1 MQAVKKR
8 WNQAQKVYQIIQNEK
23 EEELK
28 KIKGRQHLSEMLEHS
43 TQLLEAQLTSSRE
56 PTVEAE
62 SDDNSTTF
70 DDNTNDSDNFLS
82 SEEEEN
88 EEDNTQQQINGNKKY
103 DVNGKSN
110 DENDMSLSVEELRKK
125 YADLETSVEPLSS
138 NVTSDKERESET
150 SSEDAELS
158 DDDDTDVTR
167 GLASLYQNDEV
178 ADFATTTFE
187 YSAEEKKLIED
198 LNQESDSRMNSLLDS
213 DSVSSISDSE
223 SLEESSSDTEWIS

>member
-82 SEEEEN
+82 SEGRRK
-88 EEDNTQQQINGNKKY
+88 QQEAIQHTTANK
-103 DVNGKSN
+103 
-110 DENDMSLSVEELRKK
+110 RK
-125 YADLETSVEPLSS
+125 
-138 NVTSDKERESET
+138 
-150 SSEDAELS
+150 
-158 DDDDTDVTR
+158 
-167 GLASLYQNDEV
+167 
-178 ADFATTTFE
+178 
-187 YSAEEKKLIED
+187 
-198 LNQESDSRMNSLLDS
+198 
-213 DSVSSISDSE
+213 
-223 SLEESSSDTEWIS
+223 